1 MKAMEFEHRTV
12 LLDRTIEYLKV
23 VPDGVYVDCTLGG
36 GGHSLEILKKLGGRG
51 RLIGIDRD
59 QNAIKAAG
67 ERLAPFSDRAVLVH
81 GNFRDIKRLVN
92 GIGITAVDGVVMD
105 LGVSSHQLDQ
115 GERGFSY
122 MQDAPL
128 DMRMDRQQSL
138 TAMEVVN
145 TYSEADL
152 ARVISGYGEERWARR
167 IAAFIVRERDRAPIE
182 TTGQLVD
189 IIKAAIPASA
199 RRKGSHPAKRTF
211 QALRIEVNDELGILE
226 RAVKYGVDLLRSGGR
241 ICVITFHS
249 LEDRMIKNVF
259 KELENP
265 CTCPPKAPVC
275 VCGKKPVIRVVT
287 RKPVVPD
294 KEEIQQNPR
303 ARSAGLRV
311 AEKL

>member
-23 VPDGVYVDCTLGG
+23 VPGGVYVDCTLGG
-36 GGHSLEILKKLGGRG
+36 GGHSLEILKRLGERG

-67 ERLAPFSDRAVLVH
+67 ERLASFSDKAVLVH
-81 GNFRDIKRLVN
+81 GNFRDIRRIVH

-115 GERGFSY
+115 RERGFSY

-145 TYSEADL
+145 TYSEADI
-152 ARVISGYGEERWARR
+152 ASVISGYGEERWARR

-189 IIKAAIPASA
+189 IIKSAIPASA
-199 RRKGSHPAKRTF
+199 RRKGPHPAKRTF

-226 RAVKYGVDLLRSGGR
+226 RAVKDGVDLLKSGGR

-249 LEDRMIKNVF
+249 LEDRKIKNIF
-259 KELENP
+259 RELENP
-265 CTCPPKAPVC
+265 CTCPPKAPAC

>member
-1 MKAMEFEHRTV
+1 MEFEHRTV

-23 VPDGVYVDCTLGG
+23 VPGGVYVDCTLGG
-36 GGHSLEILKKLGGRG
+36 GGHSLEILKRLGERG

-67 ERLAPFSDRAVLVH
+67 ERLASFSDKAVLVH
-81 GNFRDIKRLVN
+81 GNFRDIRRIVH

-105 LGVSSHQLDQ
+105 LGVSSHQLDRR
-115 GERGFSY
+115 ERGFSY

-167 IAAFIVRERDRAPIE
+167 IAAFIVREREKAPIK

-199 RRKGSHPAKRTF
+199 RRKGPHPAKRTF

-226 RAVKYGVDLLRSGGR
+226 RAVKDGVDLLKSGGR

-249 LEDRMIKNVF
+249 LEDRKIKNIF
-259 KELENP
+259 RELENP
-265 CTCPPKAPVC
+265 CTCPPKAPAC

>member
-12 LLDRTIEYLKV
+12 LLDRTVEYLKV
-23 VPDGVYVDCTLGG
+23 VPGGVYVDCTLGG
-36 GGHSLEILKKLGGRG
+36 GGHSLEILKRLGERG

-67 ERLAPFSDRAVLVH
+67 ERLASFSDKAVLVH
-81 GNFRDIKRLVN
+81 GNFRDIRRIVH

-115 GERGFSY
+115 RERGFSY

-145 TYSEADL
+145 TYSEADI
-152 ARVISGYGEERWARR
+152 ASVISGYGEERWARR

-189 IIKAAIPASA
+189 IIKSAIPASA
-199 RRKGSHPAKRTF
+199 RRKGPHPAKRTF

-226 RAVKYGVDLLRSGGR
+226 RAVKDGVDLLKSGGR

-249 LEDRMIKNVF
+249 LEDRKIKNIF
-259 KELENP
+259 RELENP
-265 CTCPPKAPVC
+265 CTCPPKAPAC

>member
-1 MKAMEFEHRTV
+1 MEFEHRTV

-23 VPDGVYVDCTLGG
+23 VPGGVYVDCTLGG
-36 GGHSLEILKKLGGRG
+36 GGHSLEILKRLGERG

-67 ERLAPFSDRAVLVH
+67 ERLASFSDKAVLVH
-81 GNFRDIKRLVN
+81 GNFRDIRRIVH

-115 GERGFSY
+115 RERGFSY

-145 TYSEADL
+145 TYSEADI
-152 ARVISGYGEERWARR
+152 ASVISGYGEERWARR

-189 IIKAAIPASA
+189 IIKSAIPASA
-199 RRKGSHPAKRTF
+199 RRKGPHPAKRTF

-226 RAVKYGVDLLRSGGR
+226 RAVKDGVDLLKSGGR

-249 LEDRMIKNVF
+249 LEDRKIKNIF
-259 KELENP
+259 RELENP
-265 CTCPPKAPVC
+265 CTCPPKAPAC

>member
-23 VPDGVYVDCTLGG
+23 VPGGVYVDCTLGG
-36 GGHSLEILKKLGGRG
+36 GGHSLEILKRLGERG

-67 ERLAPFSDRAVLVH
+67 ERLASFSDKAVLVH
-81 GNFRDIKRLVN
+81 GNFKDIRRIVH

-115 GERGFSY
+115 RERGFSY

-145 TYSEADL
+145 TYSEADI

-167 IAAFIVRERDRAPIE
+167 IAAFIVREREKAPIK

-199 RRKGSHPAKRTF
+199 RRKGPHPAKRTF

-226 RAVKYGVDLLRSGGR
+226 RAVKDGVDLLKRGGR

-249 LEDRMIKNVF
+249 LEDRKIKNIF
-259 KELENP
+259 RELENP
-265 CTCPPKAPVC
+265 CTCPPKAPAC
-275 VCGKKPVIRVVT
+275 VCGKKPVIRAVT

>member
-1 MKAMEFEHRTV
+1 MEFEHRTV

-23 VPDGVYVDCTLGG
+23 VPGGVYVDCTLGG
-36 GGHSLEILKKLGGRG
+36 GGHSLEILKRLGERG

-67 ERLAPFSDRAVLVH
+67 ERLASFSDKAVLVH
-81 GNFRDIKRLVN
+81 GNFRDIRRIVH

-115 GERGFSY
+115 RERGFSY

-167 IAAFIVRERDRAPIE
+167 IAAFIVREREKAPIK

-199 RRKGSHPAKRTF
+199 RRKGPHPAKRTF

-226 RAVKYGVDLLRSGGR
+226 RAVKDGVDLLKSGGR

-249 LEDRMIKNVF
+249 LEDRKIKNIF
-259 KELENP
+259 RELENP
-265 CTCPPKAPVC
+265 CTCPPKAPAC

-287 RKPVVPD
+287 RKPAVPD

>member
-36 GGHSLEILKKLGGRG
+36 GGHSLEILKKLGKRG

-67 ERLAPFSDRAVLVH
+67 ERLASFSDRAVLVH
-81 GNFRDIKRLVN
+81 GNFRDIKRIVH
-92 GIGITAVDGVVMD
+92 GIGITAVDGVVRD

-115 GERGFSY
+115 RERGFSY

-152 ARVISGYGEERWARR
+152 AGIISGYGEERWARR
-167 IAAFIVRERDRAPIE
+167 IAAFIARERDRAPIE

-199 RRKGSHPAKRTF
+199 RRRGPHPAKRTF

-226 RAVKYGVDLLRSGGR
+226 RTVVDGVDLLKSGGR

-249 LEDRMIKNVF
+249 LEDRKIKNVF
-259 KELENP
+259 RELENP

-294 KEEIQQNPR
+294 KEEIKQNPR

>member
-23 VPDGVYVDCTLGG
+23 VPGGVYVDCTLGG
-36 GGHSLEILKKLGGRG
+36 GGHSLEILKRLGEKG

-67 ERLAPFSDRAVLVH
+67 ERLASFSDKAVLVH
-81 GNFRDIKRLVN
+81 GNFRDIRRIVH

-115 GERGFSY
+115 RERGFSY

-167 IAAFIVRERDRAPIE
+167 IAAFIVREREKAPIK

-199 RRKGSHPAKRTF
+199 RRKGPHPAKRTF

-226 RAVKYGVDLLRSGGR
+226 RAVKDGVDLLKSGGR

-249 LEDRMIKNVF
+249 LEDRKIKNIF
-259 KELENP
+259 RELENP
-265 CTCPPKAPVC
+265 CTCPPKAPAC

>member
-1 MKAMEFEHRTV
+1 MEFEHRTV

-36 GGHSLEILKKLGGRG
+36 GGHSLEILKRLGERG

-67 ERLAPFSDRAVLVH
+67 ERLASFSDKAVLVH
-81 GNFRDIKRLVN
+81 GNFKDIRRIVH

-105 LGVSSHQLDQ
+105 LGVSSHQLDRR
-115 GERGFSY
+115 ERGFSY

-167 IAAFIVRERDRAPIE
+167 IAAFIVREREKALIK

-199 RRKGSHPAKRTF
+199 RRKGPHPAKRTF

-226 RAVKYGVDLLRSGGR
+226 RAVKDL
-241 ICVITFHS
+241 S
-249 LEDRMIKNVF
+249 LIH
-259 KELENP
+259 
-265 CTCPPKAPVC
+265 
-275 VCGKKPVIRVVT
+275 I
-287 RKPVVPD
+287 
-294 KEEIQQNPR
+294 
-303 ARSAGLRV
+303 
-311 AEKL
+311 

>member
-23 VPDGVYVDCTLGG
+23 VPGGVYVDCTLGG
-36 GGHSLEILKKLGGRG
+36 GGHSLEILKRLGERG

-67 ERLAPFSDRAVLVH
+67 ERLASFSDKAVLVH
-81 GNFRDIKRLVN
+81 GNFRDIRRIVH

-115 GERGFSY
+115 RERGFSY

-145 TYSEADL
+145 TYSEADI

-167 IAAFIVRERDRAPIE
+167 IAAFIVREREKAPIK

-199 RRKGSHPAKRTF
+199 RRKGPHPAKRTF

-226 RAVKYGVDLLRSGGR
+226 RAVKDGVDLLKRGGR

-249 LEDRMIKNVF
+249 LEDRKIKNIF
-259 KELENP
+259 RELENP
-265 CTCPPKAPVC
+265 CTCPPKAPAC
-275 VCGKKPVIRVVT
+275 VCGKKPVIRAVT

>member
-23 VPDGVYVDCTLGG
+23 VPGGVYEDCTLGG
-36 GGHSLEILKKLGGRG
+36 GGHSLEILKRLGERG

-67 ERLAPFSDRAVLVH
+67 ERLASFSDKAVLVH
-81 GNFRDIKRLVN
+81 GNFRDIRRIVH

-105 LGVSSHQLDQ
+105 LGVSSHQLDRR
-115 GERGFSY
+115 ERGFSY

-167 IAAFIVRERDRAPIE
+167 IAAFIVREREKAPIK

-199 RRKGSHPAKRTF
+199 RRKGPHPAKRTF

-226 RAVKYGVDLLRSGGR
+226 RAVKDGVDLLKSGGR

-249 LEDRMIKNVF
+249 LEDRKIKNIF
-259 KELENP
+259 RELENP
-265 CTCPPKAPVC
+265 CTCPPKAPAC

>member
-23 VPDGVYVDCTLGG
+23 VPGGVYVDCTLGG
-36 GGHSLEILKKLGGRG
+36 GGHSLEILKRLGERG

-67 ERLAPFSDRAVLVH
+67 ERLASFSDKAVLVH
-81 GNFRDIKRLVN
+81 GNFRDIRRIVH

-115 GERGFSY
+115 RERGFSY

-167 IAAFIVRERDRAPIE
+167 IAAFIVREREKAPIK

-199 RRKGSHPAKRTF
+199 RRKGPHPAKRTF

-226 RAVKYGVDLLRSGGR
+226 RAVKDGVDLLKSGGR

-249 LEDRMIKNVF
+249 LEDRKIKNIF
-259 KELENP
+259 RELENP
-265 CTCPPKAPVC
+265 CTCPPKAPAC

>member
-1 MKAMEFEHRTV
+1 MEFEHRTV

-23 VPDGVYVDCTLGG
+23 VPGGVYVDCTLGG
-36 GGHSLEILKKLGGRG
+36 GGHSLEILKRLGEKG

-67 ERLAPFSDRAVLVH
+67 ERLASFSDKAVLVH
-81 GNFRDIKRLVN
+81 GNFRDIRRIVH

-105 LGVSSHQLDQ
+105 LGVSSHQLDRR
-115 GERGFSY
+115 ERGFSY

-145 TYSEADL
+145 TYSEADI

-167 IAAFIVRERDRAPIE
+167 IAAFIVREREKAPIK

-199 RRKGSHPAKRTF
+199 RRKGPHPAKRTF

-226 RAVKYGVDLLRSGGR
+226 RAVKDGVDLLKSGGR

-249 LEDRMIKNVF
+249 LEDRKIKNIF
-259 KELENP
+259 RELENP
-265 CTCPPKAPVC
+265 CTCPPKAPAC

>member
-23 VPDGVYVDCTLGG
+23 VPGGVYVDCTLGG
-36 GGHSLEILKKLGGRG
+36 GGHSLEILKRLGERG

-67 ERLAPFSDRAVLVH
+67 ERLASFSDKAVLVH
-81 GNFRDIKRLVN
+81 GNFRDIRRIVH

-105 LGVSSHQLDQ
+105 LGVSSHQLDRR
-115 GERGFSY
+115 ERGFSY

-167 IAAFIVRERDRAPIE
+167 IAAFIVREREKALIK

-199 RRKGSHPAKRTF
+199 RRKGPHPAKRTF

-226 RAVKYGVDLLRSGGR
+226 RAVKDGVDLLKSGGR

-249 LEDRMIKNVF
+249 LEDRKIKNIF
-259 KELENP
+259 RELENP
-265 CTCPPKAPVC
+265 CTCPPKAPAC
-275 VCGKKPVIRVVT
+275 VCGKKPVIRAVT

>member
-12 LLDRTIEYLKV
+12 LLDRTVEYLKV
-23 VPDGVYVDCTLGG
+23 VPGGVYVDCTLGG
-36 GGHSLEILKKLGGRG
+36 GGHSLEILKRLGERG

-67 ERLAPFSDRAVLVH
+67 ERLASFSDKAVLVH
-81 GNFRDIKRLVN
+81 GNFKDIRRIVH

-105 LGVSSHQLDQ
+105 LGVSSHQLDRR
-115 GERGFSY
+115 ERGFSY

-167 IAAFIVRERDRAPIE
+167 IAAFIVREREKALIK

-199 RRKGSHPAKRTF
+199 RRKGPHPAKRTF

-226 RAVKYGVDLLRSGGR
+226 RAVKDGVDLLKSGGR

-249 LEDRMIKNVF
+249 LEDRKIKNIF
-259 KELENP
+259 RELENP
-265 CTCPPKAPVC
+265 CTCPPKAPAC

-287 RKPVVPD
+287 RKPAVPD

>member
-36 GGHSLEILKKLGGRG
+36 GGHSLEILKRLGKRG

-67 ERLAPFSDRAVLVH
+67 ERLASFSDRAVLVH
-81 GNFRDIKRLVN
+81 GNFRDIKRIVH

-115 GERGFSY
+115 RERGFSY

-145 TYSEADL
+145 TYSEADI
-152 ARVISGYGEERWARR
+152 ASVISGYGEERWARR

-189 IIKAAIPASA
+189 IIKSAIPASA
-199 RRKGSHPAKRTF
+199 RRKGPHPAKRTF

-226 RAVKYGVDLLRSGGR
+226 RAVKDGVDLLKSGGR

-249 LEDRMIKNVF
+249 LEDRKIKNIF
-259 KELENP
+259 RELENP
-265 CTCPPKAPVC
+265 CTCPPKAPAC

>member
-23 VPDGVYVDCTLGG
+23 VPGGVYVDCTLGG
-36 GGHSLEILKKLGGRG
+36 GGHSLEILKRLGERG

-67 ERLAPFSDRAVLVH
+67 ERLASFSDKAVLVH
-81 GNFRDIKRLVN
+81 GNFKDIRRIVH

-105 LGVSSHQLDQ
+105 LGVSSHQLDRR
-115 GERGFSY
+115 ERGFSY

-167 IAAFIVRERDRAPIE
+167 IAAFIVREREKALIK

-199 RRKGSHPAKRTF
+199 RRKGPHPAKRTF

-226 RAVKYGVDLLRSGGR
+226 RAVKDGVDLLKSGGR

-249 LEDRMIKNVF
+249 LEDRKIKNIF
-259 KELENP
+259 RELENP
-265 CTCPPKAPVC
+265 CTCPPKAPAC

-287 RKPVVPD
+287 RKPAVPD

>member
-23 VPDGVYVDCTLGG
+23 VPGGVYVDCTLGG
-36 GGHSLEILKKLGGRG
+36 GGHSLEILKRLGERG

-67 ERLAPFSDRAVLVH
+67 ERLASFSDKAVLVH
-81 GNFRDIKRLVN
+81 GNFRDIRRIVH

-115 GERGFSY
+115 RERGFSY

-145 TYSEADL
+145 TYSEADI

-167 IAAFIVRERDRAPIE
+167 IAAFIVREREKAPIK

-199 RRKGSHPAKRTF
+199 RRKGPHPAKRTF

-226 RAVKYGVDLLRSGGR
+226 RAVKDGVDLLKSGGR

-249 LEDRMIKNVF
+249 LEDRKIKNIF
-259 KELENP
+259 RELENP
-265 CTCPPKAPVC
+265 CTCPPKAPAC

>member
-12 LLDRTIEYLKV
+12 LLDSTIEYLKV

-36 GGHSLEILKKLGGRG
+36 GGHSLEILKKLGEKG

-67 ERLAPFSDRAVLVH
+67 ERLASFSDKAVLVH
-81 GNFRDIKRLVN
+81 GNFRDIKRIVH

-167 IAAFIVRERDRAPIE
+167 IAAFIVRERNRAPIQ

-199 RRKGSHPAKRTF
+199 RRTGPHPAKRTF
-211 QALRIEVNDELGILE
+211 QALRIEVNGELGILE
-226 RAVKYGVDLLRSGGR
+226 RAVKDGVDLLKSGGR

-265 CTCPPKAPVC
+265 CSCPRKAPVC
-275 VCGKKPVIRVVT
+275 VCGKKPVIRLVT

>member
-23 VPDGVYVDCTLGG
+23 VPGGVYVDCTLGG
-36 GGHSLEILKKLGGRG
+36 GGHSLEILKRLGERG

-67 ERLAPFSDRAVLVH
+67 ERLASFSDKAVLVH
-81 GNFRDIKRLVN
+81 GNFRDIRRIVH

-105 LGVSSHQLDQ
+105 LGVSSHQLDRR
-115 GERGFSY
+115 ERGFSY

-145 TYSEADL
+145 TYSEADI

-167 IAAFIVRERDRAPIE
+167 IAAFIVREREKAPIK

-199 RRKGSHPAKRTF
+199 RRKGPHPAKRTF

-226 RAVKYGVDLLRSGGR
+226 RAVKDGVDLLKSGGR

-249 LEDRMIKNVF
+249 LEDRKIKNIF
-259 KELENP
+259 RELENP
-265 CTCPPKAPVC
+265 CTCPPKAPAC
-275 VCGKKPVIRVVT
+275 VCGKKPVIRAVT

>member
-23 VPDGVYVDCTLGG
+23 VPGGVYVDCTLGG
-36 GGHSLEILKKLGGRG
+36 GGHSLEILKRLGERG

-67 ERLAPFSDRAVLVH
+67 ERLASFSDKAVLVH
-81 GNFRDIKRLVN
+81 GNFRDIRRIVH

-105 LGVSSHQLDQ
+105 LGVSSHQLDRR
-115 GERGFSY
+115 ERGFSY

-167 IAAFIVRERDRAPIE
+167 IAAFIVREREKAPIK

-199 RRKGSHPAKRTF
+199 RRKGPHPAKRTF

-226 RAVKYGVDLLRSGGR
+226 RAVKDGVDLLKSGGR

-249 LEDRMIKNVF
+249 LEDRKIKNIF
-259 KELENP
+259 RELENP
-265 CTCPPKAPVC
+265 CTCPPKAPAC

>member
-23 VPDGVYVDCTLGG
+23 VPGGVYVDCTLGG
-36 GGHSLEILKKLGGRG
+36 GGHSLEILKRLGERG

-67 ERLAPFSDRAVLVH
+67 ERLASFSDKAVLVH
-81 GNFRDIKRLVN
+81 GNFKDIRRIVH

-115 GERGFSY
+115 RERGFSY

-145 TYSEADL
+145 TYSEADI

-167 IAAFIVRERDRAPIE
+167 IAAFIVREREKAPIK

-199 RRKGSHPAKRTF
+199 RRKGPHPAKRTF

-226 RAVKYGVDLLRSGGR
+226 RAVKDGVDLLKSGGR

-249 LEDRMIKNVF
+249 LEDRKIKNIF
-259 KELENP
+259 RELENP
-265 CTCPPKAPVC
+265 CTCPPKAPAC
-275 VCGKKPVIRVVT
+275 VCGKKPVIRAVT

>member
-1 MKAMEFEHRTV
+1 MEFEHRTV

-36 GGHSLEILKKLGGRG
+36 GGHSLEILKRLGERG

-67 ERLAPFSDRAVLVH
+67 ERLASFSDKAVLVH
-81 GNFRDIKRLVN
+81 GNFKDIRRIVH

-105 LGVSSHQLDQ
+105 LGVSSHQLDRR
-115 GERGFSY
+115 ERGFSY

-167 IAAFIVRERDRAPIE
+167 IAAFIVREREKALIK

-199 RRKGSHPAKRTF
+199 RRKGPHPAKRTF

-226 RAVKYGVDLLRSGGR
+226 RAVKDGVDLLKSGGR

-249 LEDRMIKNVF
+249 LEDRKIKNIF
-259 KELENP
+259 RELENP
-265 CTCPPKAPVC
+265 CTCPPKAPAC

-287 RKPVVPD
+287 RKPAVPD

>member
-23 VPDGVYVDCTLGG
+23 VPGGVYVDCTLGG
-36 GGHSLEILKKLGGRG
+36 GGHSLEILKRLGEKG

-67 ERLAPFSDRAVLVH
+67 ERLASFSDKAVLVH
-81 GNFRDIKRLVN
+81 GNFRDIRRIVH

-115 GERGFSY
+115 RERGFSY

-145 TYSEADL
+145 TYSEADI

-167 IAAFIVRERDRAPIE
+167 IAAFIVREREKAPIK

-199 RRKGSHPAKRTF
+199 RRKGPHPAKRTF

-226 RAVKYGVDLLRSGGR
+226 RAVKDGVDLLKSGGR

-249 LEDRMIKNVF
+249 LEDRKIKNIF
-259 KELENP
+259 RELENP
-265 CTCPPKAPVC
+265 CTCPPKAPAC

>member
-23 VPDGVYVDCTLGG
+23 VPGGVYVDCTLGG
-36 GGHSLEILKKLGGRG
+36 GGHSLEILKRLGERG

-67 ERLAPFSDRAVLVH
+67 ERLASFSDKAVLVH
-81 GNFRDIKRLVN
+81 GNFRDIRRIVH

-105 LGVSSHQLDQ
+105 LGVSSHQLDRR
-115 GERGFSY
+115 ERGFSY

-167 IAAFIVRERDRAPIE
+167 IAAFIVREREKAPIK

-199 RRKGSHPAKRTF
+199 RRKGPHPAKRTF

-226 RAVKYGVDLLRSGGR
+226 RAVKDGVDLLKSGGR

-249 LEDRMIKNVF
+249 LEDRKIKNIF
-259 KELENP
+259 RELENP
-265 CTCPPKAPVC
+265 CTCPPKAPAC
-275 VCGKKPVIRVVT
+275 VCGKKPVIRAVT

>member
-23 VPDGVYVDCTLGG
+23 VPGGVYVDCTLGG
-36 GGHSLEILKKLGGRG
+36 GGHSLEILKRLGERG

-67 ERLAPFSDRAVLVH
+67 ERLASFSDKAVLVH
-81 GNFRDIKRLVN
+81 GNFRDIRRIVH

-115 GERGFSY
+115 RERGFSY

-167 IAAFIVRERDRAPIE
+167 IAAFIVREREKAPIK

-199 RRKGSHPAKRTF
+199 RRKGPHPAKRTF

-226 RAVKYGVDLLRSGGR
+226 RAVKDGVDLLNSGGR

-249 LEDRMIKNVF
+249 LEDRKIKNVF

-265 CTCPPKAPVC
+265 CTCPPKAPAC
-275 VCGKKPVIRVVT
+275 ICGKKPVIRVVT

>member
-1 MKAMEFEHRTV
+1 MEFEHRTV

-23 VPDGVYVDCTLGG
+23 VPGGVYVDCTLGG
-36 GGHSLEILKKLGGRG
+36 GGHSLEILKRLGERG

-67 ERLAPFSDRAVLVH
+67 ERLASFSDKAVLVH
-81 GNFRDIKRLVN
+81 GNFKDIRRIVH

-105 LGVSSHQLDQ
+105 LGVSSHQLDRR
-115 GERGFSY
+115 ERGFSY

-167 IAAFIVRERDRAPIE
+167 IAAFIVREREKALIK

-199 RRKGSHPAKRTF
+199 RRKGPHPAKRTF

-226 RAVKYGVDLLRSGGR
+226 RAVKDGVDLLKSGGR

-249 LEDRMIKNVF
+249 LEDRKIKNIF
-259 KELENP
+259 RELENP
-265 CTCPPKAPVC
+265 CTCPPKAPAC

-287 RKPVVPD
+287 RKPAVPD